1 MLTILKNSRW
11 RLILSMGAAFSF
23 GNLIFGAWREW
34 IGPTNVLLVV
44 LGMMP
49 VLTWGFYLHF
59 GAIATYM
66 ESARKANKQ
75 ET

>member
-11 RLILSMGAAFSF
+11 RLILSVGAGFSF
-23 GNLIFGAWREW
+23 GQLIFGAWRDTL
-34 IGPTNVLLVV
+34 GPNGVLLV
-44 LGMMP
+44 LLAAMP

-59 GAIATYM
+59 GAIASYM
-66 ESARKANKQ
+66 DSARKANEQ